1 MKEKLCVGVIG
12 SGVISEIYL
21 KNMTT
26 RFPNIW
32 VKAVASKHL
41 EHAQARADQFAV
53 GCCSVEEILADPE
66 IDIIVNLTPV
76 GVHYEIIKAA
86 LEAGKH
92 VYTEKTLTDD
102 LDKAAEL
109 LEIAK
114 AKGLFLASAPDTF
127 LGAGIQTA
135 KAVLEA
141 GTIGEVTGFAITANR
156 DWGLLMN
163 VLPFLREKGPGMC
176 YDYAVYHITALV
188 SLLGPVSTLAA
199 FTTYP
204 EPYKYMIPNSP
215 NFGQDLVCPNETR
228 VSAALSLKSGVTGTV
243 MMDGDSVMKEQTLF
257 RIYGTKGILELG
269 DPNQFGSP
277 VRVLVPP
284 RDPRQKAEYKPVDFV
299 NEYTDDF
306 RGVGVAV
313 FANAIQSGAP
323 NQMDVQLAYHVMEVL
338 TGILESGKKH
348 QFVEMQSDCAMPIA

>member
-1 MKEKLCVGVIG
+1 
-12 SGVISEIYL
+12 
-21 KNMTT
+21 MTT
-26 RFPNIW
+26 RFANIW
-32 VKAVASKHL
+32 VKAVASKHR
-41 EHAQARADQFAV
+41 EHAKVRADQFGV
-53 GCCSVEEILADPE
+53 DCCTVDEMLADPE
-66 IDIIVNLTPV
+66 VNLIVNLTPV

-86 LEAGKH
+86 LQAGKH

-102 LDKAAEL
+102 LTKAAAL

-114 AKGLFLASAPDTF
+114 ENNLYLGSAPDTF

-135 KAVLEA
+135 KSVLEA

-163 VLPFLREKGPGMC
+163 VLPFLRERGPGMC

-188 SLLGPVSTLAA
+188 SLLGSVSSVAA

-204 EPYKYMIPNSP
+204 KPYKFMIPNTP
-215 NFGQDLVCPNETR
+215 QYGQELVCPNETR
-228 VSAALSLKSGVTGTV
+228 ISATLAMKSGVTGTV

-269 DPNQFGSP
+269 DPNQFGSQ

-284 RDPRQKAEYKPVDFV
+284 RDPRQKADYKTVEFV
-299 NEYTDDF
+299 NQYTDDS
-306 RGVGVAV
+306 RGIGVSIMADEII
-313 FANAIQSGAP
+313 NRKR
-323 NQMDVQLAYHVMEVL
+323 NQMDVQLAYHVMEIL
-338 TGILESGKKH
+338 AGIIESGENH
-348 QFVEMQSDCAMPIA
+348 RFVEMKSDCGIPTLLK